1 MWKCDKC
8 GREFKRKNQSHSCSG
23 DKPNTIDEY
32 INSFDGI
39 KKDTM
44 DIVRKEIKD
53 VLPDATETIKW
64 GMPTYFQGENI
75 IHFAAHK
82 NHLGIHPGEEAIS
95 EFKEKIE
102 ALGHVALK
110 GIWRIPWGEEI
121 PIKLIQEIAL
131 YNLNNRKNTNIGKK

>member
-1 MWKCDKC
+1 
-8 GREFKRKNQSHSCSG
+8 
-23 DKPNTIDEY
+23 
-32 INSFDGI
+32 
-39 KKDTM
+39 M

-95 EFKEKIE
+95 EFKEKI
-102 ALGHVALK
+102 
-110 GIWRIPWGEEI
+110 
-121 PIKLIQEIAL
+121 
-131 YNLNNRKNTNIGKK
+131 